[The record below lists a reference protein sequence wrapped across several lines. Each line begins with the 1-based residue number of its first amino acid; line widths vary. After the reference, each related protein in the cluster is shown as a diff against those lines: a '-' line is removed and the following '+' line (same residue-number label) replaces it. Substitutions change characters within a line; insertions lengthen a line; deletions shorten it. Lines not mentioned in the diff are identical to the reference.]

1 LAIGAM
7 GLLRNGFNGMSVFI
21 IIDQRVALI
30 VAFAMG
36 GGIAYYSKSCLL
48 EFFESRIILSI
59 VF

>member
-1 LAIGAM
+1 M